1 MNKTLFVTFAILA
14 QSFNFIKCR
23 KNGFHDILSSILKE
37 GAKACPPLL
46 GDDPPSGCDKNFVE
60 DVDGDIPCQ
69 DDQDCPQSEDWW
81 LDGQSSEGKEII
93 FGKCEKFRRKR
104 R

>member
-1 MNKTLFVTFAILA
+1 MITQYHQDKFTV
-14 QSFNFIKCR
+14 
-23 KNGFHDILSSILKE
+23 
-37 GAKACPPLL
+37 CPPLV

-81 LDGQSSEGKEII
+81 LDGQCREGKEITL
-93 FGKCEKFRRKR
+93 GKCSDNMQASNIDKKLRFHF
-104 R
+104 

>member
-1 MNKTLFVTFAILA
+1 MLLQLFHPNWLGRVITQYHQDKFTV
-14 QSFNFIKCR
+14 
-23 KNGFHDILSSILKE
+23 
-37 GAKACPPLL
+37 CPPLV

-81 LDGQSSEGKEII
+81 LDGQCSEGKEII